1 MALKIA
7 NLKQQTFFASYE
19 ENAHLPEPERQRTAW
34 REAYGRWS
42 PFRPHV
48 VRVLVA
54 KWDAHVAEEA
64 ASVQET
70 PPHPLP
76 TADAKMAAW
85 RASLV
90 KKSDPIGDAVN
101 QRLDQVAAAN
111 RALSNA
117 AWRPQ
122 SPPTTAP
129 SIAYNAEQYAEQQRA
144 GIASCQPAKPRRP
157 TQQRPIDPFTGR

>member
-19 ENAHLPEPERQRTAW
+19 ENTHLPEPERQRTAW

-70 PPHPLP
+70 PPHPRPKAQRVNGRL
-76 TADAKMAAW
+76 
-85 RASLV
+85 ASLPGEKV
-90 KKSDPIGDAVN
+90 GPDRRCSQSTARSGSRCEPRLIQCSLAPAIATDHGAEHRLQRRAVRRTAKSGN
-101 QRLDQVAAAN
+101 
-111 RALSNA
+111 
-117 AWRPQ
+117 
-122 SPPTTAP
+122 
-129 SIAYNAEQYAEQQRA
+129 
-144 GIASCQPAKPRRP
+144 CQLPAR
-157 TQQRPIDPFTGR
+157 